1 MDKEISGGVMIL
13 TLILLLIIKGIIQ
26 ARKDNEKD

>member
-1 MDKEISGGVMIL
+1 MDKGISGGVMIL